1 MHGNFLFIIGIMS
14 YNPITLILTDNKL
27 IGPNYVDWKRNL
39 VIVLTSE
46 QLKWVTQEVAPPI
59 PNEFST

>member
-1 MHGNFLFIIGIMS
+1 MS